1 MQIRYNK
8 PTFSY
13 GIYMNT
19 TRWFYRQLWHA
30 APFFIRRYLQK
41 RGANAPA
48 YLEHWG
54 ERFGGAQANPVQQ
67 PLWVHAVSVGETR
80 AAGPLIREL
89 RRHFPDAPL
98 LLTQMTPTGRAAAEA
113 LYPDAQCRYL
123 PYDKPEWVSR
133 FLQEHRPRFGILMET
148 EIWPNLMHGCAEEN
162 VPLFLANARLSEKS
176 QNGYLKVR
184 RLVEPAM
191 QTLRGCYAQTAADA
205 ERLHLIGAS
214 NVHVCGNTKYDI
226 TPANDMHELAA
237 TFRSRIG
244 SRAVTVCAS
253 TREHK
258 GVDEAELLL
267 QAWRAYHGDALLVI
281 VPRHPER
288 FQTAYDTAVRLGFKT
303 QKRSDNEAIAADT
316 RVWIG
321 DSMGEMM
328 AYYLAADVAF
338 VGGSLVDTGC
348 QNLIEPVACGVPTL
362 FGPSTYN
369 FAAAARGAVE
379 AGAAKQVF
387 SAQEWQYTAAQWL
400 ADAETRNRYAACAE
414 AFVGK
419 HRGASRRMAE
429 RIAETVQEI

>member
-1 MQIRYNK
+1 MDAARRLY
-8 PTFSY
+8 TL
-13 GIYMNT
+13 
-19 TRWFYRQLWHA
+19 LWQP
-30 APFFIRRYLQK
+30 APFFIRRYLKK
-41 RGANAPA
+41 RAQAAPA
-48 YLEHWG
+48 YLAHWG
-54 ERFGGAQANPVQQ
+54 ERFGGAQADPVQE

-80 AAGPLIREL
+80 AAEPLIRGL
-89 RRHFPDAPL
+89 RRYFPDAPL
-98 LLTQMTPTGRAAAEA
+98 LLTQMTPTGRAAAQA
-113 LYPDAQCRYL
+113 LYPNAQCRYL
-123 PYDKPEWVSR
+123 PYDKPEWVGQ
-133 FLQEHRPRFGILMET
+133 FLREHRPRLGILMET
-148 EIWPNLMHGCAEEN
+148 EIWPNLMHGCAQEG

-226 TPANDMHELAA
+226 TPTAGMRELAA
-237 TFRSRIG
+237 VLRNRTGNRP
-244 SRAVTVCAS
+244 VLVCGS

-267 QAWRAYHGDALLVI
+267 RAWRAYHGDALLVI

-288 FQTAYDTAVRLGFKT
+288 FQTAFDTAVRLGFT
-303 QKRSDNEAIAADT
+303 AQKRSDNAAVAAGT
-316 RVWIG
+316 QVWIG
-321 DSMGEMM
+321 DSMGELM

-369 FAAAARGAVE
+369 FDAAARGAVE
-379 AGAAKQVF
+379 AGAAGQVF

-400 ADAETRNRYAACAE
+400 SDAALRSRYAACAE

-429 RIAETVQEI
+429 RIAETVQQA